1 MINPRGGL
9 SERLARSSNLV
20 AEAFSGYKVKIPWL
34 KLTLRFRDRVGEAS
48 KLVNPPYIANPMMI
62 LYGPVGCGK
71 SEIARA
77 LLYGAEASR
86 GKGSTVEILLLTA
99 PEAEGG
105 VLSIEY
111 TQGFKEYVESTLRGR
126 GFEYSV
132 HIGGSVGIPGVASL
146 SVGLTIE
153 PGQVENIR
161 LPLLWSIIDKLVANP
176 GEGRD
181 YIVFLDEFRG
191 VSEGSLKSFV
201 EKTADTIGRM
211 HSNIMDRGN
220 SSISMIVL
228 TSDSIAAYHIG
239 PYSPKYL
246 KAYMWNLPFKAF
258 NEVVEELGGRG
269 ALGDLEEASRRLG
282 VSVVDLSW
290 RLFGGNVREF
300 LLAGAL
306 GLVGWVRRAVSNV
319 TAALAKAVRDR
330 RLSESEAVSEVKR
343 IGEEGAGALSTSPLY
358 DEMLRRNIAID
369 LVGALGI
376 SDAPREKWVSEGS
389 SFQLP
394 IYYHVVRAMAGKRS
408 LHVEPGDV
416 VNVVLRDWI

>member
-1 MINPRGGL
+1 MLNPRGGL
-9 SERLARSSNLV
+9 SERLARSSNLIV
-20 AEAFSGYKVKIPWL
+20 EAFSNYRVRIPWL
-34 KLTLRFRDRVGEAS
+34 GLTLRFRDRVGEAS

-62 LYGPVGCGK
+62 LYGPLGCGK

-77 LLYGAEASR
+77 LLYGAETSR
-86 GKGSTVEILLLTA
+86 GRGSTVEILILTA

-111 TQGFKEYVESTLRGR
+111 TQGFKEYVESTLKGR

-132 HIGGSVGIPGVASL
+132 HIGGSVGLPGVASL
-146 SVGLTIE
+146 SIGLTIE
-153 PGQVENIR
+153 PGQVENVR
-161 LPLLWSIIDKLVANP
+161 LPLLWSIIDKLVSNP

-220 SSISMIVL
+220 SSISMIVS
-228 TSDSIAAYHIG
+228 TSDSIAAYHAG

-246 KAYMWNLPFKAF
+246 KVYMWNLPFNAF
-258 NEVVEELGGRG
+258 KEVVEELGGLG
-269 ALGDLEEASRRLG
+269 ALGGLDEASRRLG
-282 VSVVDLSW
+282 ISVADLSW
-290 RLFGGNVREF
+290 RLFGGNVREL
-300 LLAGAL
+300 LLAGTL
-306 GLVGWVRRAVSNV
+306 GLEGWVRRAVANV
-319 TAALAKAVRDR
+319 TATLAKTVRDR
-330 RLSESEAVSEVKR
+330 RLSESEVVSEMVR
-343 IGEEGAGALSTSPLY
+343 IGEEGAEALSTSPLY
-358 DEMLRRNIAID
+358 DEMLKRNIAID
-369 LVGALGI
+369 LGGALGI
-376 SDAPREKWVSEGS
+376 SDTPREKWVSEGS

-394 IYYHVVRAMAGKRS
+394 IYYHIIRAMADRRS

-416 VNVVLRDWI
+416 MRMMLGVE

>member
-1 MINPRGGL
+1 MLDPRGGL
-9 SERLARSSNLV
+9 SERLARSSNLIV
-20 AEAFSGYKVKIPWL
+20 EAFNNYRVRVPWL
-34 KLTLRFRDRVGEAS
+34 RLTLRFRDRVGEAS

-62 LYGPVGCGK
+62 LYGPLGCGK

-86 GKGSTVEILLLTA
+86 GRGSTVEILILTA

-111 TQGFKEYVESTLRGR
+111 TQGFKEYVESTLKGR

-132 HIGGSVGIPGVASL
+132 HIGGSVGLPGVASL
-146 SVGLTIE
+146 SIGLTIE
-153 PGQVENIR
+153 PGQVENVR
-161 LPLLWSIIDKLVANP
+161 LPLLWSIIDKLVSNP

-220 SSISMIVL
+220 SSISMIVS
-228 TSDSIAAYHIG
+228 TSDSIAAYHAG

-246 KAYMWNLPFKAF
+246 KVYMWNLPFNAF
-258 NEVVEELGGRG
+258 KEVVEELGGLG
-269 ALGDLEEASRRLG
+269 ALGGLDEASRRLG
-282 VSVVDLSW
+282 ISVADLSW
-290 RLFGGNVREF
+290 RLFGGNVREL
-300 LLAGAL
+300 LLAGTL
-306 GLVGWVRRAVSNV
+306 GLEGWVRRAVANV
-319 TAALAKAVRDR
+319 TATLAKTVRDR
-330 RLSESEAVSEVKR
+330 RLSESEVVSEMVR

-358 DEMLRRNIAID
+358 DEMLKRNIAID
-369 LVGALGI
+369 LGGALGI
-376 SDAPREKWVSEGS
+376 SDTPREKWVSEGS

-394 IYYHVVRAMAGKRS
+394 IYYHIIRAMADRRS

-416 VNVVLRDWI
+416 MRMMLGVE

>member
-1 MINPRGGL
+1 MLNPRGGL
-9 SERLARSSNLV
+9 SERLAGSSNLIV
-20 AEAFSGYKVKIPWL
+20 EAFSNYRVRIPWL
-34 KLTLRFRDRVGEAS
+34 GLTLRFRDRVGEAS

-62 LYGPVGCGK
+62 LYGPLGCGK

-77 LLYGAEASR
+77 LLYGAETSR
-86 GKGSTVEILLLTA
+86 GRGSTVEILILTA
-99 PEAEGG
+99 LEAEGG

-111 TQGFKEYVESTLRGR
+111 TQGFKEYVESTLKGR

-132 HIGGSVGIPGVASL
+132 HIGGSVGLPGVASL

-153 PGQVENIR
+153 PGQVESVR
-161 LPLLWSIIDKLVANP
+161 LPLLWSIIDKLVSNP

-220 SSISMIVL
+220 SSISMIVS
-228 TSDSIAAYHIG
+228 TSDSMAAYHVG

-246 KAYMWNLPFKAF
+246 KVYMWNLPFNAF
-258 NEVVEELGGRG
+258 KEVVEELGGLG
-269 ALGDLEEASRRLG
+269 ALGGLDEASRRLG
-282 VSVVDLSW
+282 VSVADLSW
-290 RLFGGNVREF
+290 RLFGGNVREL
-300 LLAGAL
+300 LLAGTL
-306 GLVGWVRRAVSNV
+306 GLEGWVRRAVANV
-319 TAALAKAVRDR
+319 TAALAKTVRDR
-330 RLSESEAVSEVKR
+330 RLSESEVVSEVKN
-343 IGEEGAGALSTSPLY
+343 IGEKGAEALSTSPLY

-376 SDAPREKWVSEGS
+376 SDTHREKWVSEGS

-394 IYYHVVRAMAGKRS
+394 IYYHVVRAMASRRS

-416 VNVVLRDWI
+416 MRMVLGVE